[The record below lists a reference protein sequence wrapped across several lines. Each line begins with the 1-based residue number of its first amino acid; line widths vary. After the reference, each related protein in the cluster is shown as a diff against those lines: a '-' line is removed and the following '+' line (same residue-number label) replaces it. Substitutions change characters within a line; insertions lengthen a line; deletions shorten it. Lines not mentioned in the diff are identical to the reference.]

1 MSSTPMS
8 ISTSRNAYTALTPE
22 CADFAIPHTAVG
34 DQHQQ
39 VPSTLHSATLG
50 SSVVD
55 SDWRGEENEGIPGIC
70 GLARIR
76 ALQVRVREVL
86 DSNTGL
92 LLVAASQ
99 AFLSLVNVAVKKLNG
114 IDPPVPTLEVCF
126 SLFLVSGSR
135 AFESSMLMYLCCT
148 TACSSSNGTC
158 TVHTAND
165 LQTESNSFYFD
176 RL

>member
-1 MSSTPMS
+1 MPSTPMS

-22 CADFAIPHTAVG
+22 YADFAIPHTAVG

-39 VPSTLHSATLG
+39 VPSTLHSATLE
-50 SSVVD
+50 SSVAD
-55 SDWRGEENEGIPGIC
+55 SDWGEEHEGIPGIR
-70 GLARIR
+70 GLVRIR

-126 SLFLVSGSR
+126 SLFLVSSSR

-148 TACSSSNGTC
+148 TACSSSNGAC
-158 TVHTAND
+158 TYCQRFADQV
-165 LQTESNSFYFD
+165 
-176 RL
+176 